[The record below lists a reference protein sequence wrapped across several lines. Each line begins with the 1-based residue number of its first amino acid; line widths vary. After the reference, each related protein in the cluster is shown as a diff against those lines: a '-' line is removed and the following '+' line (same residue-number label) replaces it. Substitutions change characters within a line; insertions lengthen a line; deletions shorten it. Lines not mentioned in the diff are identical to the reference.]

1 MFYLGVDDAQVNQDV
16 YSETSGML
24 LWLLI
29 HNYYDVM
36 CRNNT
41 QS

>member
-1 MFYLGVDDAQVNQDV
+1 MLCLGGADNQDV
-16 YSETSGML
+16 YPETSGML

-29 HNYYDVM
+29 HNYYDVI
-36 CRNNT
+36 CRNNE